1 LFVSQSYQLLPHFV
15 RFRAM
20 FMPKL
25 GQAQFVELVPQQ
37 IYTSFPIYC
46 HCGYLPNPLCF
57 GDIKQGGETN
67 YINFSITP
75 GVEVLEAVVVRSF
88 LVFTEFTEFIV
99 VVINIVVAK
108 SAVFAEF
115 QD

>member
-1 LFVSQSYQLLPHFV
+1 LWVPSPH
-15 RFRAM
+15 
-20 FMPKL
+20 
-25 GQAQFVELVPQQ
+25 
-37 IYTSFPIYC
+37 
-46 HCGYLPNPLCF
+46 LCF

-75 GVEVLEAVVVRSF
+75 GVEVLEAVVARSF